1 MIDQN
6 DLFKIIRSPLWQSEV
21 IKVAIIEGVNNS
33 MESEESLARHVG
45 RGTAAARGLH
55 RQQRDCLR
63 RQVAAIPVRLQ
74 ESTRCGYSH
83 FSPFSRSTATEVYLV
98 LFT

>member
-6 DLFKIIRSPLWQSEV
+6 DLFKIIRSYPAVAESEV

-55 RQQRDCLR
+55 GRQQQQRDCLS
-63 RQVAAIPVRLQ
+63 VSL
-74 ESTRCGYSH
+74 
-83 FSPFSRSTATEVYLV
+83 L
-98 LFT
+98 

>member
-6 DLFKIIRSPLWQSEV
+6 DLFKIIRSYPAVAESEV

-45 RGTAAARGLH
+45 RGTAAD
-55 RQQRDCLR
+55 QQRTS
-63 RQVAAIPVRLQ
+63 A
-74 ESTRCGYSH
+74 G
-83 FSPFSRSTATEVYLV
+83 RSLSNVN
-98 LFT
+98 

>member
-45 RGTAAARGLH
+45 RGTAAARGL
-55 RQQRDCLR
+55 QQLWTSG